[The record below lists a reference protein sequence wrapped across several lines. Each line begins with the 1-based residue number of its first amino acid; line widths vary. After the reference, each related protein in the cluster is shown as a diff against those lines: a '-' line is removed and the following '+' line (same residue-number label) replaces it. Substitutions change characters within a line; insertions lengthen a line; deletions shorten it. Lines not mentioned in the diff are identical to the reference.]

1 MSTTYKDYYE
11 ILGVEKSADAKEIKK
26 AYRKLAREFHPDVSK
41 DPDAE
46 ERFKEIAEAYE
57 VLGDEEKREQ
67 YDSVGTGY
75 TAGQEFRPPPGWEH
89 GAGTEY
95 EYRTAGDFSDF
106 FEQMFGGRGGPSFRT
121 EYRRPPRRGAD
132 HEAEVE
138 VSLREAHDGI
148 KRRISLEAAEITPEG
163 QVERHTKT
171 LDVTVPPGSVDGT
184 RIRLRGQGGPGT
196 DGAPNGDLFLR
207 VRVRPDPRFELDG
220 RNLKTTLDVTP
231 WEAALGAKIPLKLMD
246 GKTAS
251 LTIKPGA
258 RSGSQLRLKG
268 RGMPARG
275 RKPAGDLIA
284 ELRIVVP
291 DPLSEEEKEL
301 FAKLA
306 ETSEFDPRAA

>member
-1 MSTTYKDYYE
+1 VSTTYKDYYE

-291 DPLSEEEKEL
+291 DPLSEEEEGL
-301 FAKLA
+301 FEKLA

>member
-1 MSTTYKDYYE
+1 VSTAYKDYYE
-11 ILGVEKSADAKEIKK
+11 ILGVEKSADQKAIKK
-26 AYRKLAREFHPDVSK
+26 AYRKLAREFHPDVNH
-41 DPDAE
+41 DPGAE
-46 ERFKEIAEAYE
+46 EKFKEIAEAYE

-75 TAGQEFRPPPGWEH
+75 TAGQDFRPPPGWEH

-121 EYRRPPRRGAD
+121 EYRRPPMRGAD
-132 HEAEVE
+132 HEAEIE
-138 VSLREAHDGI
+138 VSLQEAYDGI
-148 KRRISLEAAEITPEG
+148 KRRISLEAAEITPGG

-171 LDVTVPPGSVDGT
+171 LDVSVPAGSTDGT
-184 RIRLRGQGGPGT
+184 RIRLKGQGGAGT

-207 VRVRPDPRFELDG
+207 VSIRPDRRFELEG
-220 RNLKTTLDVTP
+220 RNLKTYLDIAP

-258 RSGSQLRLKG
+258 RSGTQLRLKA
-268 RGMPARG
+268 RGMPGRG

-291 DPLSEEEKEL
+291 AELTDSEQEL
-301 FAKLA
+301 FEKLA
-306 ETSEFDPRAA
+306 ETSDFNPRAA

>member
-138 VSLREAHDGI
+138 VSLREAYDGI
-148 KRRISLEAAEITPEG
+148 KRRLSLEAAEITPEG

-207 VRVRPDPRFELDG
+207 VRVRPDTRFELDG

-251 LTIKPGA
+251 LSIKPGA
-258 RSGSQLRLKG
+258 RSGTQLRLKG

-275 RKPAGDLIA
+275 RKPAGDLVA

-291 DPLSEEEKEL
+291 DPLSDEEREL
-301 FAKLA
+301 FEKLA
-306 ETSEFDPRAA
+306 ETSDFNPRAA

>member
-1 MSTTYKDYYE
+1 VSTAYKDYYE
-11 ILGVEKSADAKEIKK
+11 ILGVDRSADQKAIKK
-26 AYRKLAREFHPDVSK
+26 AYRKLAREFHPDVNH
-41 DPDAE
+41 DPGAE
-46 ERFKEIAEAYE
+46 EKFKEIAEAYE

-75 TAGQEFRPPPGWEH
+75 SAGQDFRPPPGWEH

-121 EYRRPPRRGAD
+121 EYRRPPTRGAD
-132 HEAEVE
+132 HEAEIE
-138 VSLREAHDGI
+138 VSLQEAFDGI
-148 KRRISLEAAEITPEG
+148 KRRISLEATEITPDG

-171 LDVTVPPGSVDGT
+171 LDVTVPAGSTEGT
-184 RIRLRGQGGPGT
+184 RIRLKGQGGAGT

-207 VRVRPDPRFELDG
+207 VSIRPDRRFELEG
-220 RNLKTTLDVTP
+220 RNLKTYLEITP
-231 WEAALGAKIPLKLMD
+231 WEAALGAKVPLKLMD

-251 LTIKPGA
+251 LTIRPGA
-258 RSGSQLRLKG
+258 RSGTQLRLKG

-275 RKPAGDLIA
+275 RKQAGDIIA

-291 DPLSEEEKEL
+291 AELSDAEKEL
-301 FAKLA
+301 FEKL
-306 ETSEFDPRAA
+306 SEISDFNPRAA

>member
-138 VSLREAHDGI
+138 VSLREAYDGI

-207 VRVRPDPRFELDG
+207 VRVRPDPAFELDG

-258 RSGSQLRLKG
+258 RSGTQLRLKG

-275 RKPAGDLIA
+275 RKPAGDLVA

-291 DPLSEEEKEL
+291 DPISEDEREL
-301 FAKLA
+301 FEKLA
-306 ETSEFDPRAA
+306 ETSDFNPRAA

>member
-1 MSTTYKDYYE
+1 VSTTYKDYYE

-138 VSLREAHDGI
+138 VSLREAYDGI

-207 VRVRPDPRFELDG
+207 VRVRPDPGFELDG

-291 DPLSEEEKEL
+291 DPISEDEREL
-301 FAKLA
+301 FEKLA
-306 ETSEFDPRAA
+306 ETSDFNPRAA